1 MEDWLFSKDQYV
13 PQDDKDKFIDK
24 SIFSILHVLSLIKRN
39 SKISNSFMYSINS
52 VVKLLFT
59 VLNIVFLSMS
69 KGFTYVLLADV
80 CFLLIVSL
88 LDVEDIKRVL
98 SISLIVP
105 LFTLVML
112 IPSIMMGNVRNS
124 MLLILKVVG
133 TIIIVNILSYTT
145 KWHDITKALKLF
157 FIPDVFILVFD
168 ITIKYIYILGEFSL
182 EMFYALKLRSVGK
195 NSNKYS
201 SITKIMGNLFLKSKE
216 MGDEMYTAMECR
228 GFTGEY
234 SSNRKF
240 RFNFKDLVYSIANIF
255 IILSYFYFAR
265 M

>member
-1 MEDWLFSKDQYV
+1 MEEWLFNKDDYV
-13 PQDDKDKFIDK
+13 PPKDKDKFIDK
-24 SIFSILHVLSLIKRN
+24 SIFAILHVLSLIKRN
-39 SKISNSFMYSINS
+39 SKINTSFMYNINS
-52 VVKLLFT
+52 AVKLLFT
-59 VLNIVFLSMS
+59 ILNIIFLSMS
-69 KGFTYVLLADV
+69 KNFIYVLLADV
-80 CFLLIVSL
+80 YFLLILSL

-98 SISLIVP
+98 SISAIVP
-105 LFTLVML
+105 IFTLVML
-112 IPSIMMGNVRNS
+112 IPSIMMGNIRNS
-124 MLLILKVVG
+124 MLLILKVIG

-145 KWHDITKALKLF
+145 KWHDITRALKLF

-182 EMFYALKLRSVGK
+182 EMFYALRLRSVGK
-195 NSNKYS
+195 NANKYS

-216 MGDEMYTAMECR
+216 MGDEMYSAMECR

-234 SSNRKF
+234 SSYRRFKF
-240 RFNFKDLVYSIANIF
+240 SFKDLIYCIANIT